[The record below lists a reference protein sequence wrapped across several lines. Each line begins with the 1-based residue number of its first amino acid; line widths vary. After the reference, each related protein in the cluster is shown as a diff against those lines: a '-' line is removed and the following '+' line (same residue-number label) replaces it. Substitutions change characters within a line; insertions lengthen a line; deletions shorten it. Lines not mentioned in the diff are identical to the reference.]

1 MTAIYAVVR
10 VGDADRFVLL
20 TMVTLLDGFDPIRQL
35 RLVTILVAL
44 MTYVVAVKVINLSN
58 LRPHCGHLDFARLLK
73 GRGCQTSDPA
83 GLRTSAGTAKRRE
96 PFDAVALPC
105 AA

>member
-20 TMVTLLDGFDPIRQL
+20 TMVALLDGFDPIRQL

-58 LRPHCGHLDFARLLK
+58 LPSLWPPRLRQTVKGTRLSNFRPGWLK
-73 GRGCQTSDPA
+73 N
-83 GLRTSAGTAKRRE
+83 
-96 PFDAVALPC
+96 
-105 AA
+105 